1 MSAEGVT
8 CAVCLEPCTEP
19 LLLSVCRHTFCA
31 VCILA
36 CHGANSKV
44 VPCRLKKFKL
54 CVDPKC
60 PVCRLPFALEPTG
73 DRDRTQFLV
82 SANAD
87 ARECGACAHVFESA
101 HQLVPH
107 LTRCCVKSLTPCP
120 LCAENFQI
128 NHFDAHLRN
137 DCTRVPCTCCALT
150 GPWSFIKA
158 HSSNFDVNKLN
169 HASVQTMHELSEAI
183 AVTEQ
188 PLDVLRVCAKVL
200 SHTFTAT
207 TGFEGQSPDL
217 SALSRWRA
225 RLSPSIWAAAPRTP
239 RQSFPRHPRF
249 HSPLLHSTLRPE
261 PFGFAPAQALRRRP
275 EG

>member
-1 MSAEGVT
+1 MSAEVEAPT
-8 CAVCLEPCTEP
+8 CAICLEPCTEP

-36 CHGANSKV
+36 CHGANGKV

-60 PVCRLPFALEPTG
+60 PVCRLPFALEPEKSL
-73 DRDRTQFLV
+73 QFLV
-82 SANAD
+82 SANSE
-87 ARECGACAHVFESA
+87 ARECGGCAHALESA
-101 HQLVPH
+101 QELVPH
-107 LTRCCVKSLTPCP
+107 LTRDCVKSLTPCP

-137 DCTRVPCTCCALT
+137 HCTRVPCTCCALT

-158 HSSNFDVNKLN
+158 HTSNFDVNKLN
-169 HASVQTMHELSEAI
+169 HASVQTMRELSES
-183 AVTEQ
+183 VSLTEQ

-207 TGFEGQSPDL
+207 TGFEGHTPDFQ
-217 SALSRWRA
+217 ALSRWRA
-225 RLSPSIWAAAPRTP
+225 RLPPSIWAASPHTSLPRP
-239 RQSFPRHPRF
+239 FHP
-249 HSPLLHSTLRPE
+249 SPSLLHSRPE
-261 PFGFAPAQALRRRP
+261 PRAFGFAPAQALRRRP